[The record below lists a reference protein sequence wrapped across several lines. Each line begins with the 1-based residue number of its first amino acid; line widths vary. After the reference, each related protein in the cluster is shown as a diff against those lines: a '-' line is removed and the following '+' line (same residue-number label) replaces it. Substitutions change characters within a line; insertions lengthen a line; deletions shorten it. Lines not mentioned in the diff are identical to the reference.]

1 MEKMRN
7 KKAIGSDIT
16 LSNGILANKNGN
28 DIIAIIDS
36 LILKKICGKY
46 KQNILNQNKIKARF
60 EETRERKD

>member
-16 LSNGILANKNGN
+16 LLNGVLANKNGN

-36 LILKKICGKY
+36 LILKRSVISISRIYLIRTK
-46 KQNILNQNKIKARF
+46 
-60 EETRERKD
+60 